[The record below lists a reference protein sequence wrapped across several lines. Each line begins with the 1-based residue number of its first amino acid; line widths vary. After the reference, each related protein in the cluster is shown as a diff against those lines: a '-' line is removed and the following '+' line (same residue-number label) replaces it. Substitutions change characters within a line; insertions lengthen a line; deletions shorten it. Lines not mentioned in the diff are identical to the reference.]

1 MTAGQYQ
8 VVVQAAGATSGTV
21 VDLPESETR
30 IGRDASND
38 IVLSSPFVS
47 RLHATVTRRG
57 SRIWIR
63 SEGLNP
69 TSVKGRELQPGE
81 SAGLRPDDTVVIQ
94 GFSLK
99 IHVPG
104 RVAAAGVDEG
114 RTGFTTLMTAL
125 HEAVIGRMD
134 PRVYRLDSIKSEE
147 GRQAALD
154 VLHEELEKIT
164 VHDDP
169 ATLEFGAREA
179 LRTTL
184 LLSVLGQSTG
194 VSDEAPFGR
203 PKDFAE
209 HERARYMI
217 ASRIGL
223 ALGLRLD
230 GTDGREGLGQ
240 LRTGFDAAYGE
251 WRSQL
256 TSAMTRHLTTWL
268 LRKEVSDLVFGFGP
282 LTDLLQM
289 PDVTEIMVVSK
300 DQIYIE
306 QGGGLEETGRTFVN
320 DRVSERILERILS
333 PINRRVDR
341 SSPMA
346 DARLPDGS
354 RVNAIIPPLA
364 LKGPCITIRRFSQ
377 DPLTID
383 DLIGSGAI
391 SNQVA
396 TFLRACVKGRKNI
409 VISGGTGSGKTTLLN
424 ALSGWIPHGE
434 RIVTIE
440 DTAEL
445 RLQQRHVVT
454 LEARPP
460 NAEQKGEV
468 TIRDLVRNAL
478 RMRPDRI
485 VVGECRGKE
494 ALDMLQ
500 AMNTG
505 HNGSMTTG
513 HANSPVDMLLR
524 LESMVQEAAALP
536 TSAIRM
542 QVVSALDL
550 IIQQSRLRDGRRRVV
565 QVTEVLGLDEAT
577 GLIITEDIF
586 TFADPEGLVFSG
598 YLPTFAADL
607 VAAGHL
613 NAAEVFWR
621 G

>member
-1 MTAGQYQ
+1 
-8 VVVQAAGATSGTV
+8 
-21 VDLPESETR
+21 
-30 IGRDASND
+30 
-38 IVLSSPFVS
+38 
-47 RLHATVTRRG
+47 
-57 SRIWIR
+57 
-63 SEGLNP
+63 
-69 TSVKGRELQPGE
+69 
-81 SAGLRPDDTVVIQ
+81 
-94 GFSLK
+94 
-99 IHVPG
+99 
-104 RVAAAGVDEG
+104 
-114 RTGFTTLMTAL
+114 
-125 HEAVIGRMD
+125 
-134 PRVYRLDSIKSEE
+134 
-147 GRQAALD
+147 
-154 VLHEELEKIT
+154 
-164 VHDDP
+164 
-169 ATLEFGAREA
+169 
-179 LRTTL
+179 
-184 LLSVLGQSTG
+184 
-194 VSDEAPFGR
+194 
-203 PKDFAE
+203 
-209 HERARYMI
+209 
-217 ASRIGL
+217 
-223 ALGLRLD
+223 
-230 GTDGREGLGQ
+230 
-240 LRTGFDAAYGE
+240 
-251 WRSQL
+251 
-256 TSAMTRHLTTWL
+256 MTRHLTTWL